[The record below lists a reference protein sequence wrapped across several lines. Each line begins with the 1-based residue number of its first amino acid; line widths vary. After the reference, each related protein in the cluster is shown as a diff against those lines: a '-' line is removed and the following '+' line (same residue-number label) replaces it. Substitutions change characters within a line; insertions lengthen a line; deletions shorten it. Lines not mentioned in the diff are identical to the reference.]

1 MFVVLV
7 YDVNVK
13 RITHVHKVC
22 RRYLYWVQN
31 SVFEGEIT
39 EEKLRELVKE
49 LRKII
54 DEEEDSLMI
63 FKFRFKNM
71 VRRTIV
77 GKDKSD
83 GGSDYIV

>member
-1 MFVVLV
+1 VFVVLV

-13 RITHVHKVC
+13 RIPHVHKIC

-39 EEKLRELVKE
+39 EEKLKELVKE

-54 DEEEDSLMI
+54 DEEEDSLII

-71 VRRTIV
+71 VRRTIL